1 MSQEQNNSNNKRI
14 AKNTML
20 LYFRMIFIMVISL
33 FTSRI
38 NLQSLGV
45 ENFGIYNVVGG
56 VVAMFSVFSGSL
68 SVSISRFITY
78 ELGKG
83 NQEKLKKVFSTAVSI
98 QIFLAICIV
107 ILAEIIGIWFLNTK
121 MNIPAERLNA
131 ANWVMHFSILA
142 FAVNLISVPYNAAI
156 IAHEKMS
163 AFAYV
168 SVFEVIAK
176 LGITYYLFISPFDKL
191 KTYAVLLFALSIV
204 LRIIY
209 GIYCKRN
216 FQECSYKFIFD
227 KGLIKQMTGFAGW
240 SLFGLVAYS
249 GYNYGLNILL
259 NLFFGPVVNA
269 ARGIAFQVQNAVQGF
284 SNNFQMALNPQIIK
298 SYAQNDLKR
307 MHQLIFAS
315 SKYAF
320 FLLFFL
326 SLPIIIEA
334 PKILSVWLTEVPE
347 HTVNFVRLIL
357 ALITFDSLGSSISI
371 AQQATGKI
379 KKYQIW
385 VGGIMLMI
393 VPVAYVSLKM
403 GARPESVYIVYFLA
417 CIVAHIVR
425 MIIIK
430 PMIKLS
436 LQEYFHKVIFRLII
450 VAVCASILPIIA
462 YKLLPVTLLSLF
474 VVCLLCPIT
483 VTVSIYFLGLEQSER
498 KMVNEKLKNVSQ
510 KIISKR

>member
-1 MSQEQNNSNNKRI
+1 MSTQTSDNNKRI

-98 QIFLAICIV
+98 QIFLAVCIT
-107 ILAEIIGIWFLNTK
+107 ILAEIIGIWFLNNK
-121 MNIPAERLNA
+121 MNIPADRLNA

-156 IAHEKMS
+156 IAHEKMG

-168 SVFEVIAK
+168 SVFEVVAK

-191 KTYAVLLFALSIV
+191 KTYAVLLFALSIA
-204 LRIIY
+204 LRLIY
-209 GIYCKRN
+209 GVYCKRN
-216 FQECSYKFIFD
+216 FQECSYHFILD
-227 KGLIKQMTGFAGW
+227 RDLIKQMTGFAGW

-307 MHQLIFAS
+307 MHQLILLVQS
-315 SKYAF
+315 MHSF
-320 FLLFFL
+320 FCFSYL
-326 SLPIIIEA
+326 
-334 PKILSVWLTEVPE
+334 
-347 HTVNFVRLIL
+347 
-357 ALITFDSLGSSISI
+357 
-371 AQQATGKI
+371 
-379 KKYQIW
+379 
-385 VGGIMLMI
+385 
-393 VPVAYVSLKM
+393 
-403 GARPESVYIVYFLA
+403 
-417 CIVAHIVR
+417 C
-425 MIIIK
+425 
-430 PMIKLS
+430 
-436 LQEYFHKVIFRLII
+436 
-450 VAVCASILPIIA
+450 
-462 YKLLPVTLLSLF
+462 LLSLKHPRS
-474 VVCLLCPIT
+474 CL
-483 VTVSIYFLGLEQSER
+483 YG
-498 KMVNEKLKNVSQ
+498 
-510 KIISKR
+510 

>member
-1 MSQEQNNSNNKRI
+1 MTNASENNKRI
-14 AKNTML
+14 AKNTLL

-68 SVSISRFITY
+68 SVSISRFITF

-83 NQEKLKKVFSTAVSI
+83 NQERLNRVFSTAVSI
-98 QIFLAICIV
+98 QIFLAICI
-107 ILAEIIGIWFLNTK
+107 IFLAEFIGVWFLNNK
-121 MNIPAERLNA
+121 MNIPIERLNA
-131 ANWVMHFSILA
+131 ANWVMQFSILA

-168 SVFEVIAK
+168 SVFEVVAK

-191 KTYAVLLFALSIV
+191 KTYAVLLFLLSIV
-204 LRIIY
+204 LRLIY

-216 FQECSYKFIFD
+216 FRECSYRPILD
-227 KGLIKQMTGFAGW
+227 RNLIAQMTGFAGW

-284 SNNFQMALNPQIIK
+284 SNNFQIALNPQIIK

-307 MHQLIFAS
+307 MHELIFAS
-315 SKYAF
+315 SKYSF
-320 FLLFFL
+320 ILLLFM
-326 SLPIIIEA
+326 SLPIIIET
-334 PKILSVWLTEVPE
+334 PTILSVWLTEVPE
-347 HTVNFVRLIL
+347 HTVNFIRLIL
-357 ALITFDSLGSSISI
+357 VLITFDSLGGSISI

-379 KKYQIW
+379 KTYQIC

-393 VPVAYVSLKM
+393 VPVSYICLKL
-403 GARPESVYIVYFLA
+403 GTSPESVYIVYFGA
-417 CIVAHIVR
+417 CVLAHIVR
-425 MIIIK
+425 MFIIRS
-430 PMIKLS
+430 MIKLS
-436 LQEYFHKVIFRLII
+436 IRQYFKKVVIRLIC
-450 VAVCASILPIIA
+450 VSSCSVILPLFI
-462 YKLLPVTLLSLF
+462 YYNLPNTILSF
-474 VVCLLCPIT
+474 FIVCFSCI
-483 VTVSIYFLGLEQSER
+483 VMVIVCVYMLGLEKEER
-498 KMVNEKLKNVSQ
+498 KFVNDKVRNFSC
-510 KIISKR
+510 KII

>member
-425 MIIIK
+425 MIIIR

>member
-1 MSQEQNNSNNKRI
+1 MHQDNNSNNKRI

-98 QIFLAICIV
+98 QMFLALCIT
-107 ILAEIIGIWFLNTK
+107 ILAEIVGVWFLNNK
-121 MNIPAERLNA
+121 MNIPVERLNA

-168 SVFEVIAK
+168 SVFEVVAK

-191 KTYAVLLFALSIV
+191 KTYSVLLFALSVV
-204 LRIIY
+204 LRLIY
-209 GIYCKRN
+209 GFYCKRH
-216 FQECSYKFIFD
+216 FQECTYKFILD
-227 KGLIKQMTGFAGW
+227 RALIKQMTGFAGW

-298 SYAQNDLKR
+298 SYAQDDLKR

-334 PKILSVWLTEVPE
+334 PKILSVWLTEVPD

-357 ALITFDSLGSSISI
+357 ALITVDSLGSSISI

-393 VPVAYVSLKM
+393 VPVAYIFLKL
-403 GARPESVYIVYFLA
+403 GSNPESVYIVYFSA
-417 CIVAHIVR
+417 CIIAHITR

-430 PMIKLS
+430 PMIRLS
-436 LQEYFHKVIFRLII
+436 LREYFKKVVIKLIGVTVCSSIFPVL
-450 VAVCASILPIIA
+450 AYKILPTTIFSLIFICI
-462 YKLLPVTLLSLF
+462 LCVIMVSLS
-474 VVCLLCPIT
+474 V
-483 VTVSIYFLGLEQSER
+483 YFLGLEKNER
-498 KMVNEKLKNVSQ
+498 VLVNGKVKNVYCKLS
-510 KIISKR
+510 SKK

>member
-1 MSQEQNNSNNKRI
+1 MSQVNNNSNNKRI

-83 NQEKLKKVFSTAVSI
+83 NQEKLKRVFSTAVSI
-98 QIFLAICIV
+98 QIFLAISIT
-107 ILAEIIGIWFLNTK
+107 ILAEIIGIWFLNNK
-121 MNIPAERLNA
+121 MNIPADRLNA

-156 IAHEKMS
+156 IAHEKMG

-168 SVFEVIAK
+168 SVFEVVAK

-191 KTYAVLLFALSIV
+191 KTYAVLLFALSIA
-204 LRIIY
+204 LRLIY
-209 GIYCKRN
+209 GVYCKRN
-216 FQECSYKFIFD
+216 FQECSYQFIFD

-298 SYAQNDLKR
+298 SYAQNDFKR
-307 MHQLIFAS
+307 LHQLIFAS
-315 SKYAF
+315 SKYAY

-334 PKILSVWLTEVPE
+334 PKILSVWLTEVPD

-357 ALITFDSLGSSISI
+357 ALITFDSLGSSMST

-379 KKYQIW
+379 KTYQVW

-393 VPVAYVSLKM
+393 VPVAYVCLKM
-403 GARPESVYIVYFLA
+403 GTNPESVYIVYFSA
-417 CIVAHIVR
+417 CIIAHVAR
-425 MIIIK
+425 LIIIK
-430 PMIKLS
+430 SMIKLS
-436 LQEYFHKVIFRLII
+436 LWDYFHKVLFRLAT
-450 VAVCASILPIIA
+450 VTVCASILPIIT
-462 YKLLPVTLLSLF
+462 YKLLPVTFMSLI
-474 VVCLLCPIT
+474 VICVLCPIS
-483 VTVSIYFLGLEQSER
+483 VTVSVYFLGLEQSER
-498 KMVNEKLKNVSQ
+498 NMVNGKLKNMTQ
-510 KIISKR
+510 KITSKR

>member
-1 MSQEQNNSNNKRI
+1 
-14 AKNTML
+14 
-20 LYFRMIFIMVISL
+20 MVISL

-56 VVAMFSVFSGSL
+56 VVAVFSVFSGSL
-68 SVSISRFITY
+68 SVSVSRFITF

-83 NQEKLKKVFSTAVSI
+83 NQEKLKRVFSTAVTI
-98 QIFLAICIV
+98 QIFLAVCIV
-107 ILAEIIGIWFLNTK
+107 ILAEIIGIWFLNNK
-121 MNIPAERLNA
+121 MNIPADRMNA
-131 ANWVMHFSILA
+131 ANWVMHFSIFA
-142 FAVNLISVPYNAAI
+142 FAFNLISVPYNAAI

-168 SVFEVIAK
+168 SVFEVLAK

-204 LRIIY
+204 LRLIY
-209 GIYCKRN
+209 GVYCKRK
-216 FQECSYKFIFD
+216 FQECSYHFMLD

-240 SLFGLVAYS
+240 SLFGLVAYT

-259 NLFFGPVVNA
+259 NIFFGPVVNA
-269 ARGIAFQVQNAVQGF
+269 ARGIAFQVQSAVQGF

-326 SLPIIIEA
+326 SLPIIIET
-334 PKILSVWLTEVPE
+334 PKILSLWLTEVPN
-347 HTVNFVRLIL
+347 HTVNFIRLIL

-393 VPVAYVSLKM
+393 VPVAYFFLKM
-403 GARPESVYIVYFLA
+403 GSTPESVYIVYFTA
-417 CIVAHIVR
+417 CIVAHVVR
-425 MIIIK
+425 MLIIK
-430 PMIKLS
+430 PMIRLS
-436 LQEYFHKVIFRLII
+436 LREYFRKVIVRLIG
-450 VAVCASILPIIA
+450 VTMCSSILPLLAYNNLPSTIPSFII
-462 YKLLPVTLLSLF
+462 VCTLCVMMVASS
-474 VVCLLCPIT
+474 V
-483 VTVSIYFLGLEQSER
+483 YFLGLEQSER
-498 KMVNEKLKNVSQ
+498 AKVNEKIKNMCC
-510 KIISKR
+510 KFLPKK

>member
-1 MSQEQNNSNNKRI
+1 
-14 AKNTML
+14 
-20 LYFRMIFIMVISL
+20 MVISL
-33 FTSRI
+33 FTSRV

-68 SVSISRFITY
+68 SVSISRFITF

-98 QIFLAICIV
+98 QIFLAVCIMV
-107 ILAEIIGIWFLNTK
+107 LAEIIGIWFLNSK
-121 MNIPAERLNA
+121 MNIPSDRMNA

-142 FAVNLISVPYNAAI
+142 FVVNLISVPYNAAI

-168 SVFEVIAK
+168 SVFEVVVK
-176 LGITYYLFISPFDKL
+176 LAITYYLFISPFDKL
-191 KTYAVLLFALSIV
+191 KTYAVLLFALSVV
-204 LRIIY
+204 LRLIY
-209 GIYCKRN
+209 GIYCKRH
-216 FQECSYKFIFD
+216 FQECSYNFTFD
-227 KGLIKQMTGFAGW
+227 RDLIKQMTGFAGW

-269 ARGIAFQVQNAVQGF
+269 ARGIAFQVQNAIQGF

-298 SYAQNDLKR
+298 SYAQNDFIR

-326 SLPIIIEA
+326 SLPVIIET
-334 PKILSVWLTEVPE
+334 PKILSVWLTEVPD
-347 HTVNFVRLIL
+347 HTVNFIRLIL
-357 ALITFDSLGSSISI
+357 ILITFDSLGSSISI

-393 VPVAYVSLKM
+393 VPVAYLCLKF
-403 GARPESVYIVYFLA
+403 GTSPESVYVVYLSA
-417 CIVAHIVR
+417 CVIAHIAR

-430 PMIKLS
+430 PMIQLS
-436 LQEYFHKVIFRLII
+436 LREYFNKVL
-450 VAVCASILPIIA
+450 VKLLMVVVSSSILPVVA
-462 YKLLPVTLLSLF
+462 YWMLPDTTVSLIL
-474 VVCLLCPIT
+474 VCLIC
-483 VTVSIYFLGLEQSER
+483 VVMVASAIYLLGLERTER
-498 KMVNEKLKNVSQ
+498 VIVNGKVRGLYCRF
-510 KIISKR
+510 IRKR

>member
-1 MSQEQNNSNNKRI
+1 MLQDNNKRI

-20 LYFRMIFIMVISL
+20 LYVRMLFIMIISL
-33 FTSRI
+33 YTSRI

-56 VVAMFSVFSGSL
+56 VVALFSVFSGSL

-83 NQEKLKKVFSTAVSI
+83 NTEKLRKVFSTAVSI
-98 QIFLAICIV
+98 QFFLAICIV
-107 ILAEIIGIWFLNTK
+107 FLAEIIGVWFLNNK
-121 MNIPAERLNA
+121 MKIPLERLEA
-131 ANWVMHFSILA
+131 ANWVMHFSIFS
-142 FAVNLISVPYNAAI
+142 FAVNLISLPYNATI

-163 AFAYV
+163 TFAYV

-191 KTYAVLLFALSIV
+191 KTYSVLLFSLSIV
-204 LRIIY
+204 MRLIY
-209 GIYCKRN
+209 GIYCKRK
-216 FQECSYKFIFD
+216 FIECSYTFVFD
-227 KGLIKQMTGFAGW
+227 KSLIKQMTGFAGW

-259 NLFFGPVVNA
+259 NVFFGPVVNA

-298 SYAQNDLKR
+298 SYAQDDFNR

-315 SKYAF
+315 SKYSY

-334 PKILSVWLTEVPE
+334 PQILSIWLTVVPDN
-347 HTVNFVRLIL
+347 TVNFVRLIL

-379 KKYQIW
+379 KNYQII
-385 VGGIMLMI
+385 VGGIMLLI
-393 VPVAYVSLKM
+393 VPVSYFILKF
-403 GARPESVYIVYFLA
+403 GGNPESVYIVYFFV
-417 CIVAHIVR
+417 CVIAHIAR

-430 PMIKLS
+430 TMINLS
-436 LQEYFHKVIFRLII
+436 LREYLKKVIKKLL
-450 VAVCASILPIIA
+450 VVTLCSSVLPIIV
-462 YKLLPVTLLSLF
+462 YNILPSTMLSLI
-474 VVCLLCPIT
+474 VVCMLCVSM
-483 VTVSIYFLGLEQSER
+483 VTVSIYFYGLDIKER
-498 KMVNEKLKNVSQ
+498 SIVTE
-510 KIISKR
+510 KIIYIYNKLRH

>member
-403 GARPESVYIVYFLA
+403 GASPESVYIVYFLA

-425 MIIIK
+425 MIIIR

>member
-307 MHQLIFAS
+307 MHQLVFAS

-425 MIIIK
+425 MIIIR

>member
-284 SNNFQMALNPQIIK
+284 CNNFQMALNPQIIK

-425 MIIIK
+425 MIIIR

>member
-1 MSQEQNNSNNKRI
+1 
-14 AKNTML
+14 
-20 LYFRMIFIMVISL
+20 MVISL

-78 ELGKG
+78 ELGTG
-83 NQEKLKKVFSTAVSI
+83 NEERLKKVFSTAVSI
-98 QIFLAICIV
+98 QIFIAICII
-107 ILAEIIGIWFLNTK
+107 ILAETIGLWFLNNM
-121 MNIPAERLNA
+121 MNIPTERLNA
-131 ANWVMHFSILA
+131 ANWVMHFSILT
-142 FAVNLISVPYNAAI
+142 FAINLISVPYNAVI

-168 SVFEVIAK
+168 SVFEVIVK

-204 LRIIY
+204 LRLIY
-209 GIYCKRN
+209 GVYCKRK
-216 FQECSYKFIFD
+216 FQECSYQFILD
-227 KGLIKQMTGFAGW
+227 KSLIKQMTGFASW

-259 NLFFGPVVNA
+259 NLFFGPIVNA

-334 PKILSVWLTEVPE
+334 PMILSIWLTVVPE
-347 HTVNFVRLIL
+347 HTINFIRLIL
-357 ALITFDSLGSSISI
+357 ALITFDSLGNSISI

-379 KKYQIW
+379 KKYQIL

-393 VPVAYVSLKM
+393 VPVAYICLKF
-403 GARPESVYIVYFLA
+403 GANPESVYIVYFLA
-417 CIVAHIVR
+417 CFIAHIMR

-436 LQEYFHKVIFRLII
+436 LLEYFHKVILKII
-450 VAVCASILPIIA
+450 KVIACSVILPIIA
-462 YKLLPVTLLSLF
+462 YNMMPNSMVSLF
-474 VVCLLCPIT
+474 FVCGNCVIM
-483 VTVSIYFLGLEQSER
+483 VIGSIYLFGLDKSE
-498 KMVNEKLKNVSQ
+498 KEIVNLKIKNMYCRFTQ
-510 KIISKR
+510 K

>member
-1 MSQEQNNSNNKRI
+1 MSQENNNSNNKRI

-98 QIFLAICIV
+98 QIFLAICIT
-107 ILAEIIGIWFLNTK
+107 ILAEIIGIWFLNNK
-121 MNIPAERLNA
+121 MNIPADRLNA

-156 IAHEKMS
+156 IAHEKMG

-168 SVFEVIAK
+168 SVFEVVAK

-191 KTYAVLLFALSIV
+191 KTFAVLLFALSIA
-204 LRIIY
+204 LRLIY
-209 GIYCKRN
+209 GVYCKRN
-216 FQECSYKFIFD
+216 FQECSYHFILD
-227 KGLIKQMTGFAGW
+227 RDLIKQMTGFAGW

-326 SLPIIIEA
+326 SLPIIIET
-334 PKILSVWLTEVPE
+334 PMILSVWLTEVPD
-347 HTVNFVRLIL
+347 HTVNFIRLIL

-371 AQQATGKI
+371 ASQASGKI

-385 VGGIMLMI
+385 VGGIMMMI
-393 VPVAYVSLKM
+393 VPVAYICLKI
-403 GARPESVYIVYFLA
+403 GTNPESVYIVYFIV
-417 CIVAHIVR
+417 CIIAHVVR
-425 MIIIK
+425 MMIIK
-430 PMIKLS
+430 PIIKLS
-436 LQEYFHKVIFRLII
+436 LREYLHKVLFRLAT
-450 VAVCASILPIIA
+450 VTVCSSILPIMA
-462 YKLLPVTLLSLF
+462 YKLLPVTMLSLIF
-474 VVCLLCPIT
+474 VCLLCVIT
-483 VTVSIYFLGLEQSER
+483 VAASVYLLGLEQGER
-498 KMVNEKLKNVSQ
+498 EMVNG
-510 KIISKR
+510 KIKSMFRKKHI

>member
-425 MIIIK
+425 MIIIR

-462 YKLLPVTLLSLF
+462 YNLLPVTLLSLF

>member
-1 MSQEQNNSNNKRI
+1 MSNQTSDNNKQI

-403 GARPESVYIVYFLA
+403 GARPEYVYIVYFLA

-425 MIIIK
+425 MIIIR

>member
-1 MSQEQNNSNNKRI
+1 
-14 AKNTML
+14 
-20 LYFRMIFIMVISL
+20 MVISL

-68 SVSISRFITY
+68 SVSISRFITF

-98 QIFLAICIV
+98 QIFLAVCIV
-107 ILAEIIGIWFLNTK
+107 VLAEIVGIWFLNNK
-121 MNIPAERLNA
+121 MNIPADRMNA

-168 SVFEVIAK
+168 SVFEVVVK
-176 LGITYYLFISPFDKL
+176 LAITYYLFISPFDKL
-191 KTYAVLLFALSIV
+191 KTYAVLLFALSVV
-204 LRIIY
+204 LRLIY
-209 GIYCKRN
+209 GIYCKRH
-216 FQECSYKFIFD
+216 FQECSYNFIFD
-227 KGLIKQMTGFAGW
+227 RGLIKQMTGFAGW

-269 ARGIAFQVQNAVQGF
+269 ARGIAFQVQNAIQGF

-326 SLPIIIEA
+326 SLPVIIET
-334 PKILSVWLTEVPE
+334 PKILSVWLTEVPD
-347 HTVNFVRLIL
+347 HTVNFIRLIL
-357 ALITFDSLGSSISI
+357 ILITFDSLGSSISI

-393 VPVAYVSLKM
+393 VPVAYVCLKC
-403 GARPESVYIVYFLA
+403 GTSPESVYVVYLSA
-417 CIVAHIVR
+417 CVIAHIVR

-430 PMIKLS
+430 PMIRLS
-436 LQEYFHKVIFRLII
+436 LREYFNKVIAKLLM
-450 VAVCASILPIIA
+450 VVVSSSILPIVA
-462 YKLLPVTLLSLF
+462 YWMLPDTIVSLIW
-474 VVCLLCPIT
+474 VCLIC
-483 VTVSIYFLGLEQSER
+483 VVMVAGAIYLLGLGKTER
-498 KMVNEKLKNVSQ
+498 TIVNGKVRDLYYRFVRKG
-510 KIISKR
+510 

>member
-1 MSQEQNNSNNKRI
+1 MSNQTSDNNKRI

-417 CIVAHIVR
+417 CILAHIVR
-425 MIIIK
+425 MIIIR

>member
-1 MSQEQNNSNNKRI
+1 MSNQTSDNNKRI

-45 ENFGIYNVVGG
+45 ENFGIYNVIGG

-83 NQEKLKKVFSTAVSI
+83 NQEKLKKVFSTAVLI

-227 KGLIKQMTGFAGW
+227 KGLIKQMTGFASW

-425 MIIIK
+425 MIIIR

>member
-1 MSQEQNNSNNKRI
+1 MQQDNNSNNKRI

-98 QIFLAICIV
+98 QIFLALCITV
-107 ILAEIIGIWFLNTK
+107 LAEIVGVWFLNNK

-168 SVFEVIAK
+168 SVFEVVAK

-204 LRIIY
+204 LRLIY
-209 GIYCKRN
+209 GVYCKRK
-216 FQECSYKFIFD
+216 FQECSYQFILD

-334 PKILSVWLTEVPE
+334 PKILSIWLTEVPE

-357 ALITFDSLGSSISI
+357 ALITFESLGNSISI

-379 KKYQIW
+379 RKYQIC
-385 VGGIMLMI
+385 VGGIMLLI
-393 VPVAYVSLKM
+393 VPVAYICLKM
-403 GARPESVYIVYFLA
+403 GTSPESVYIVYFST
-417 CIVAHIVR
+417 CVIAHIVR
-425 MIIIK
+425 MLLIK

-436 LQEYFHKVIFRLII
+436 LREYFSEVIVKL
-450 VAVCASILPIIA
+450 VGVSVCSSILPIIA
-462 YKLLPVTLLSLF
+462 YYRLPATIYSFVIVCTLCAIMVASS
-474 VVCLLCPIT
+474 V
-483 VTVSIYFLGLEQSER
+483 YFLGLKKNER
-498 KMVNEKLKNVSQ
+498 IEVNRKIKKAYSKLS
-510 KIISKR
+510 SKK

>member
-1 MSQEQNNSNNKRI
+1 MSTQLSDNNKRI

-20 LYFRMIFIMVISL
+20 LYFRMIFIMMISL

-68 SVSISRFITY
+68 SASISRFITF

-83 NQEKLKKVFSTAVSI
+83 NQEKLKRVFSTAVSI
-98 QIFLAICIV
+98 QLFLAIIIT
-107 ILAEIIGIWFLNTK
+107 ILAEVAGIWFLNHK
-121 MNIPAERLNA
+121 MNIPADKLEA

-168 SVFEVIAK
+168 SVFEVVAK
-176 LGITYYLFISPFDKL
+176 LGITYYLFVSPFDKL

-204 LRIIY
+204 LRLIY

-216 FQECSYKFIFD
+216 FHECSYQFMLD
-227 KGLIKQMTGFAGW
+227 KCLIKQMTGFAGW
-240 SLFGLVAYS
+240 SMFGLVAYS

-298 SYAQNDLKR
+298 SYAQKDLRR
-307 MHQLIFAS
+307 MHELIFAS
-315 SKYAF
+315 SKYAY

-326 SLPIIIEA
+326 SLPIIIET
-334 PKILSVWLTEVPE
+334 PTILSLWLTEVPE
-347 HTVNFVRLIL
+347 HTVNFIRLIL
-357 ALITFDSLGSSISI
+357 ALITFDSLGSSISVG
-371 AQQATGKI
+371 QQATGKI
-379 KKYQIW
+379 KLYQIC

-393 VPVAYVSLKM
+393 VPIAYLCLKL
-403 GARPESVYIVYFLA
+403 GTSPESTYIVYFTA

-425 MIIIK
+425 MLIIR

-436 LQEYFHKVIFRLII
+436 LTEYCHKVIFRLIVVSVSSI
-450 VAVCASILPIIA
+450 VLPLIA
-462 YKLLPVTLLSLF
+462 YISLPPTIMSF
-474 VVCLLCPIT
+474 VVVCCLCVIM
-483 VTVSIYFLGLEQSER
+483 VSVSIYYLGLEKSER
-498 KMVNEKLKNVSQ
+498 TMVDNKVKNILKN
-510 KIISKR
+510 ILKR

>member
-1 MSQEQNNSNNKRI
+1 MSNQTSDNNKRI

-425 MIIIK
+425 MIIIR